1 MCPVVKALA
10 NCATVWAWCLLQEA
24 TCCLLPV
31 MSRGEKPIVLAWC
44 LLQEGTCCLLPVM
57 SILKKRSNGL
67 GLLSATVQQ
76 AVDLLSA
83 TSYVTRR
90 RNNGLGLLSVT
101 KSCLL
106 SATSHVNRK
115 RKGYLQAIWFWSYL
129 HFTWPSLSPTRTRPS
144 EDVKVIKMGIA
155 RGPLKLCQNQKSFKI
170 RFN

>member
-1 MCPVVKALA
+1 MFATRGYLLSATSHVKGRKTNSFSLMS
-10 NCATVWAWCLLQEA
+10 ATRGYLLSV
-24 TCCLLPV
+24 TSHV
-31 MSRGEKPIVLAWC
+31 N
-44 LLQEGTCCLLPVM
+44 
-57 SILKKRSNGL
+57 KKRSNGL

-101 KSCLL
+101 RNCLL

-155 RGPLKLCQNQKSFKI
+155 RGPLKLCQNQKSFKT